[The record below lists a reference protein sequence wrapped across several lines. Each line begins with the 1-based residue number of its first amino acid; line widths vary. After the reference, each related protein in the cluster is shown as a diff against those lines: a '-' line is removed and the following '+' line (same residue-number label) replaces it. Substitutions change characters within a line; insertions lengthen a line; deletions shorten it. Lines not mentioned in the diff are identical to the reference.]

1 MSADRG
7 DGAPAADHGD
17 GVPAADRG
25 SIELPA
31 VITMAAGPAG
41 SDTGQAGTL
50 AGRKR
55 GRARVVA
62 ICLLLALGLSS
73 MGAGGFLLRRELG
86 RAATPAEIAAAGR
99 AELAA
104 RWRELPAGTIFPP
117 SVRFLAADFSGS
129 STARLVGVAVPASC
143 SVALDPQVLAELS
156 GLGCV
161 TVLRATYTDYSGT
174 IAATVGFA
182 VLRSPQAATAGLAR
196 LSDIMNRSGLRA
208 AVFPG
213 TIAAGFGDPERAVFN
228 DAKGAGPYLY
238 FVVGGDTDGRPGSAG
253 GTDAN
258 LVAMANGLLA
268 VPDAQFRLAGRP
280 CALREVRC

>member
-7 DGAPAADHGD
+7 DREPAADHGSTERVA
-17 GVPAADRG
+17 GR
-25 SIELPA
+25 
-31 VITMAAGPAG
+31 TMAAGPAG
-41 SDTGQAGTL
+41 SDPGQAGPL
-50 AGRKR
+50 AARKR
-55 GRARVVA
+55 GRTRVAA

-73 MGAGGFLLRRELG
+73 TGAGGFLLRREMG

-104 RWRELPAGTIFPP
+104 RWRELPAGMIFPP
-117 SVRFLAADFSGS
+117 SVTFLAADFSGN

-143 SVALDPQVLAELS
+143 SVALDAQVLAKLS

-161 TVLRATYTDYSGT
+161 TVLRATYIDYSGT
-174 IAATVGFA
+174 IAATIGIA
-182 VLRSPQAATAGLAR
+182 VLRSPRAATAGLAR
-196 LSDIMNRSGLRA
+196 LSDILNRSGLRV

-213 TIAAGFGDPERAVFN
+213 TIAAGFGDPQRAVFN

-258 LVAMANGLLA
+258 LTAMANGLLA
-268 VPDAQFRLAGRP
+268 VPEAQFRLAGRP

>member
-7 DGAPAADHGD
+7 DGGPAADHGSTERVA
-17 GVPAADRG
+17 GRA
-25 SIELPA
+25 
-31 VITMAAGPAG
+31 MAAGPAG
-41 SDTGQAGTL
+41 GDAGQAGPL
-50 AGRKR
+50 AARKR
-55 GRARVVA
+55 GRTRVAA

-73 MGAGGFLLRRELG
+73 TGAGGFLLRREMG

-104 RWRELPAGTIFPP
+104 RWRELPAGTIFPL
-117 SVRFLAADFSGS
+117 SVTFLAADFSGN
-129 STARLVGVAVPASC
+129 STARLVGLAVPASC
-143 SVALDPQVLAELS
+143 SVALDAQVLAKLS

-161 TVLRATYTDYSGT
+161 TVLRATYIDYSGT
-174 IAATVGFA
+174 IAATIGIA
-182 VLRSPQAATAGLAR
+182 VLRSPRAATAGLAR
-196 LSDIMNRSGLRA
+196 LSDILNRSGLRV

-213 TIAAGFGDPERAVFN
+213 TIAAGFGDPQRAVFN

-258 LVAMANGLLA
+258 LTAMANGLLA
-268 VPDAQFRLAGRP
+268 VPEAQFRLAGRP

>member
-7 DGAPAADHGD
+7 DGGPAADHGSTERVA
-17 GVPAADRG
+17 GR
-25 SIELPA
+25 
-31 VITMAAGPAG
+31 TMAAGPAG
-41 SDTGQAGTL
+41 SDPGQAGPL
-50 AGRKR
+50 AARKR
-55 GRARVVA
+55 GRTRVAA

-73 MGAGGFLLRRELG
+73 TGAGGFLLRREMG

-104 RWRELPAGTIFPP
+104 RWRELPAGMIFPP
-117 SVRFLAADFSGS
+117 SVTFLAADFSGN

-143 SVALDPQVLAELS
+143 SVALDAQVLAKLS

-161 TVLRATYTDYSGT
+161 TVLRATYIDYSGT
-174 IAATVGFA
+174 IAATIGIA
-182 VLRSPQAATAGLAR
+182 VLRSPRAATAGLAR
-196 LSDIMNRSGLRA
+196 LSDILNRSGLRV

-213 TIAAGFGDPERAVFN
+213 TIAAGFGDPQRAVFN

-258 LVAMANGLLA
+258 LTAMANGLLA
-268 VPDAQFRLAGRP
+268 VPEAQFRLAGRP

>member
-7 DGAPAADHGD
+7 DGGPAADHGSTERVA
-17 GVPAADRG
+17 GRA
-25 SIELPA
+25 
-31 VITMAAGPAG
+31 MAAGPAG
-41 SDTGQAGTL
+41 SDPGQAGPL
-50 AGRKR
+50 AARKR
-55 GRARVVA
+55 GRTRVAA

-73 MGAGGFLLRRELG
+73 TGAGGFLLRREMG

-104 RWRELPAGTIFPP
+104 RWRELPAGMIFPP
-117 SVRFLAADFSGS
+117 SVTFLAADFSGN

-143 SVALDPQVLAELS
+143 SVALDAQVLAKLS

-161 TVLRATYTDYSGT
+161 TVLRATYIDYSGT
-174 IAATVGFA
+174 IAATIGIA
-182 VLRSPQAATAGLAR
+182 VLRSPRAATAGLAR
-196 LSDIMNRSGLRA
+196 LSDILNRSGLRV

-213 TIAAGFGDPERAVFN
+213 TIAAGFGDPQRAVFN

-258 LVAMANGLLA
+258 LTAMANGLLA
-268 VPDAQFRLAGRP
+268 VPEAQFRLAGRP